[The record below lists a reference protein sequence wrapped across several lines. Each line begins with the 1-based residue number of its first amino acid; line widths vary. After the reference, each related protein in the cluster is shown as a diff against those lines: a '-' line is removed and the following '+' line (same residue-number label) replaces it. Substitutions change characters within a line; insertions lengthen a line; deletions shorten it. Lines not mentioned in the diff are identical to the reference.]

1 MKTLNLLLSATL
13 FACASTVANA
23 HPLPKT
29 STPKPNAVLSTSPR
43 EIRIGFS
50 EGLVGVFSGMEIRDK
65 SGKAVSTG
73 TAVLDPS
80 DSSQLILPL
89 TFKLV
94 PGTYT
99 VKWHAVGDDT
109 HRVAG
114 QYNFQLK

>member
-1 MKTLNLLLSATL
+1 MKSLNLLFVATL
-13 FACASTVANA
+13 FACASTAANA

-29 STPKPNAVLSTSPR
+29 ATPKPNSVVTTSPN

-50 EGLVGVFSGMEIRDK
+50 EGLVGIFSGMEIRDK
-65 SGKAVSTG
+65 SGKKVSTG

-89 TFKLV
+89 TFKLA
-94 PGTYT
+94 PGAYT

-114 QYNFQLK
+114 QYSFQVK

>member
-1 MKTLNLLLSATL
+1 LKFRDMFLGATL
-13 FACASTVANA
+13 VACAGTAANA

-29 STPKPNAVLSTSPR
+29 VTPKPNAVLSKSPR

-73 TAVLDPS
+73 TAVLDPN